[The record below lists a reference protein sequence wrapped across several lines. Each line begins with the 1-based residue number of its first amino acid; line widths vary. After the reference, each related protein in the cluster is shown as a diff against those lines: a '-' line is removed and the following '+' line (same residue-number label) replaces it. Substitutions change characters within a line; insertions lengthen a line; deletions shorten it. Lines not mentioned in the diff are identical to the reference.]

1 LPTKPT
7 VVARED
13 ELPAAYHLDDVEARG
28 PMAEAPPRCVF
39 IEITNR
45 CNLACTACVRTHR
58 SLEPTRDMTLDEFVA
73 LVAQLAGLERAL
85 LHGIGEPLLHP
96 RLPEM
101 VRFLKDQGV
110 TVLFNSNGTLL
121 TPLLQEALV
130 CSGLDEF
137 RLSLDAAEPELY
149 ERMHG
154 RPFFDRVVE
163 NVQSLVATKRR
174 LGKATPRISI
184 WCTAMRENLQQL
196 PGLVRLAAEM
206 GVPEVYVQRLVYFV
220 DSGDE
225 RDAELAATALFGSV
239 QTSEREIIAECERL
253 SKALGI
259 AFRASGAT
267 DPARSLSAAQ
277 RVEQHPWTACLRP
290 WTTAYITASGNAL
303 PCCMAPFAS
312 VDYDALVMGNVW
324 QAEFATIWNNERYR
338 AWRRALLSGDPPVP
352 CSGCGVCW
360 SL

>member
-163 NVQSLVATKRR
+163 
-174 LGKATPRISI
+174 
-184 WCTAMRENLQQL
+184 
-196 PGLVRLAAEM
+196 
-206 GVPEVYVQRLVYFV
+206 VYVQRLVYFV

>member
-1 LPTKPT
+1 MSQRTANHGSEQLPT
-7 VVARED
+7 
-13 ELPAAYHLDDVEARG
+13 AYRLDAKVRTACADAL
-28 PMAEAPPRCVF
+28 PRCVF

-58 SLEPTRDMTLDEFVA
+58 VLEPARDLTFEEFVA
-73 LVAQLAGLERAL
+73 LVAQFPQLERAL

-96 RLPEM
+96 ELPDM
-101 VRFLKDQGV
+101 VRYLKGRGV

-121 TPLLQEALV
+121 TPRLQEALV

-137 RLSLDAAEPELY
+137 RLSLDAAEPDLY

-154 RPFFDRVVE
+154 RPFFDRVVH

-174 LGKATPRISI
+174 LGRDTPRISI
-184 WCTAMRENLQQL
+184 WCTATRDNVEQL
-196 PGLVRLAAEM
+196 PLLVRLAARI

-220 DSGDE
+220 DSPEPG
-225 RDAELAATALFGSV
+225 DAELASTALFGSV
-239 QTSEREIIAECERL
+239 QAREREIIAECERL
-253 SKALGI
+253 SKELGI

-277 RVEQHPWTACLRP
+277 REEARPWTGCRRP
-290 WTTAYITASGNAL
+290 WTTAYITANGNAL

-312 VDYDALVMGNVW
+312 VDYGSLCMGNIW
-324 QAEFATIWNNERYR
+324 KTGFSTIWNSEKYR
-338 AWRRALLSGDPPVP
+338 AWRRALLSADPPVP
-352 CSGCGVCW
+352 CSGCGVRW